1 MAFERIDSEEV
12 FSGGLIRV
20 RRERY
25 RHDDG
30 EEVVRE
36 LAVHPGASVI
46 VAHDEASIYLVEQPR
61 EVVGEDALLE
71 LPAGKI
77 DPGETPEAT
86 AHRELIEEIG
96 MRAESMEKLATVY
109 ASPGFT
115 DETFHLYLGTGLSAE
130 AAAELDEEERITVRA
145 FPLGQLGQLIGEVRD
160 GKTLIGLLLLQS
172 RLSG

>member
-1 MAFERIDSEEV
+1 MAFERIESEEV
-12 FSGGLIRV
+12 FSGELIHV

-30 EEVVRE
+30 AEVIRE

-46 VAHDEASIYLVEQPR
+46 VAHDGTNVYLVEQPR
-61 EVVGEDALLE
+61 EVVGEGALLE

-115 DETFHLYLGTGLSAE
+115 DETFHLYLGTGLSPE
-130 AAAELDEEERITVRA
+130 TAAELDEEERITIRA
-145 FPLGQLGQLIGEVRD
+145 FPLDQVGRLIGEVRD
-160 GKTLIGLLLLQS
+160 GKTLIGLLLLQA
-172 RLSG
+172 RLGG